1 MFSGPS
7 HKATRMESLAL
18 LHLAI
23 IIAISSLLTYQPASA
38 ADDQGRDTLN
48 LRPKAG
54 TVVRLHEAEKQFCD
68 LFGQKWLE
76 VTNKAPGLAISGL
89 FLTLPL
95 AKSSLFTILG

>member
-1 MFSGPS
+1 MSPFMDVS
-7 HKATRMESLAL
+7 TRLSYHVEEA
-18 LHLAI
+18 
-23 IIAISSLLTYQPASA
+23 
-38 ADDQGRDTLN
+38 QGRINQRFL
-48 LRPKAG
+48 KAG